1 LVECFCYPKPDL
13 RDSANAIVG
22 ATPGFP
28 AQLVPPAHFMRLSLK
43 KAAYAV
49 ASSAAYRKSG
59 SPHRYRPR
67 YALANLGHPSHSFG
81 LCYDTNSVGTLLDQ
95 FVLTNGNRA
104 PSVVAA
110 LKPAACPTARG
121 GQAGRAKEGLPAVV
135 GGSGRALCS
144 EGVGRGLVRLA
155 QLFVDGHVVVD
166 LRVLQGGAS

>member
-1 LVECFCYPKPDL
+1 MFLLSKARFAGFGKCDRGGYARISCAARASGALHAAFLKESRIRGRVQCSVQEIRVAPSL
-13 RDSANAIVG
+13 SAQV
-22 ATPGFP
+22 
-28 AQLVPPAHFMRLSLK
+28 RL
-43 KAAYAV
+43 
-49 ASSAAYRKSG
+49 G
-59 SPHRYRPR
+59 E
-67 YALANLGHPSHSFG
+67 GHPSHSFG

-166 LRVLQGGAS
+166 LRVLQGGAG